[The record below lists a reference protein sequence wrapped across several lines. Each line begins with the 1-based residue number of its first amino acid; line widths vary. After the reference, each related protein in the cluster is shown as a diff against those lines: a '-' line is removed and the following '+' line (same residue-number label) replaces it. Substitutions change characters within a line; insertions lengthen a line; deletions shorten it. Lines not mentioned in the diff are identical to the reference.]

1 MLTIERNKVE
11 RDVQIGDLF
20 NELGFTYETYQTD
33 DSGDS
38 VIDVREWN
46 IETLSDDGYALVE
59 AFRWTKPES
68 MVVVTHIDDDPD
80 AELLQ
85 SLICSPDHLIGT
97 YRGWVKVRDLR
108 LGEKLI
114 CKDQPHIVI
123 EVHETSGIERL
134 CDLQVAKTHSY
145 YANDVLSHNSHF
157 LVELGANA
165 LKQGFNVLH
174 YTLELS
180 EVKVGMRYDSY
191 LCDIDAND
199 VLDRK
204 DEIIKKYEK
213 MKDLG
218 RLIIKQYPMN
228 VATIYTIRSH
238 IERCRVRGFV
248 PNVIMLDYAD
258 VMRSTRQFDSLRH
271 ELKLVYEELRGYADE
286 IGIPL
291 WTACFHGDTVIK
303 TPCGDAKIRDLVGK
317 SGFPVYSYNHATGRV
332 ELKTVQ
338 NVYRSGNDVPVWK
351 VTLDNGESVVVTP
364 NHKFMKRDGT
374 YCEVRDLH
382 VGDSLMP
389 FNERTSKGTL
399 SGRKQIYR
407 NDGSWEFAYKMV
419 GEWKWGQIPKLHQI
433 HHKDLDKM
441 NDDPDNLELLTISEH
456 YKIHSRSQWDPHNPC
471 SLDHLRDIYSER
483 MKQNNPMF
491 SHETRQKVSRSRKGK
506 CVGDAN
512 PMRRRE
518 NQKKVSES
526 LRKSSKFA
534 AYRSTVS
541 TKVATIWAN
550 RDDDERKRIA
560 RKVQMSRF
568 RTTRDER
575 IKDHIRIALQCQTF
589 DEYKEKTAH
598 IPLRGGDKSTLW
610 RNRNHTVVSIEP
622 YGRADVFNMEVDE
635 LHNYAIGA
643 GIIVKNSQ
651 SNKEG
656 SNNEIVDLGNMSEAY
671 GKAMVADVV
680 ISISRRT
687 FEKATGYGRLYIAKN
702 RAGRD
707 GLVYPVRINTA
718 RSRFEVTGNANMLE
732 EANKDDETI
741 MKTRIRSKLKSIAQ
755 DKAID
760 VKGKV

>member
-1 MLTIERNKVE
+1 MKDSRYDEVAEVVKKAVTVGTTPSMGHDFFADYDARFTRLNRRCVPTGIPEFDKKE
-11 RDVQIGDLF
+11 IFDGGLGAG
-20 NELGFTYETYQTD
+20 ELGVVVAPTGVGK
-33 DSGDS
+33 SH
-38 VIDVREWN
+38 
-46 IETLSDDGYALVE
+46 LLVE
-59 AFRWTKPES
+59 F
-68 MVVVTHIDDDPD
+68 
-80 AELLQ
+80 
-85 SLICSPDHLIGT
+85 
-97 YRGWVKVRDLR
+97 
-108 LGEKLI
+108 
-114 CKDQPHIVI
+114 
-123 EVHETSGIERL
+123 
-134 CDLQVAKTHSY
+134 
-145 YANDVLSHNSHF
+145 
-157 LVELGANA
+157 GANA

-180 EVKVGMRYDSY
+180 EVKVGVRYDSY

-291 WTACFHGDTVIK
+291 WTA
-303 TPCGDAKIRDLVGK
+303 
-317 SGFPVYSYNHATGRV
+317 
-332 ELKTVQ
+332 
-338 NVYRSGNDVPVWK
+338 
-351 VTLDNGESVVVTP
+351 
-364 NHKFMKRDGT
+364 
-374 YCEVRDLH
+374 
-382 VGDSLMP
+382 
-389 FNERTSKGTL
+389 
-399 SGRKQIYR
+399 
-407 NDGSWEFAYKMV
+407 
-419 GEWKWGQIPKLHQI
+419 
-433 HHKDLDKM
+433 
-441 NDDPDNLELLTISEH
+441 
-456 YKIHSRSQWDPHNPC
+456 
-471 SLDHLRDIYSER
+471 
-483 MKQNNPMF
+483 
-491 SHETRQKVSRSRKGK
+491 
-506 CVGDAN
+506 
-512 PMRRRE
+512 
-518 NQKKVSES
+518 
-526 LRKSSKFA
+526 
-534 AYRSTVS
+534 
-541 TKVATIWAN
+541 
-550 RDDDERKRIA
+550 
-560 RKVQMSRF
+560 
-568 RTTRDER
+568 
-575 IKDHIRIALQCQTF
+575 
-589 DEYKEKTAH
+589 
-598 IPLRGGDKSTLW
+598 
-610 RNRNHTVVSIEP
+610 
-622 YGRADVFNMEVDE
+622 
-635 LHNYAIGA
+635 
-643 GIIVKNSQ
+643 SQ

>member
-1 MLTIERNKVE
+1 
-11 RDVQIGDLF
+11 
-20 NELGFTYETYQTD
+20 
-33 DSGDS
+33 
-38 VIDVREWN
+38 
-46 IETLSDDGYALVE
+46 
-59 AFRWTKPES
+59 
-68 MVVVTHIDDDPD
+68 
-80 AELLQ
+80 
-85 SLICSPDHLIGT
+85 
-97 YRGWVKVRDLR
+97 
-108 LGEKLI
+108 
-114 CKDQPHIVI
+114 
-123 EVHETSGIERL
+123 
-134 CDLQVAKTHSY
+134 
-145 YANDVLSHNSHF
+145 
-157 LVELGANA
+157 

-180 EVKVGMRYDSY
+180 EVKVGVRYDSY

-291 WTACFHGDTVIK
+291 WTA
-303 TPCGDAKIRDLVGK
+303 
-317 SGFPVYSYNHATGRV
+317 
-332 ELKTVQ
+332 
-338 NVYRSGNDVPVWK
+338 
-351 VTLDNGESVVVTP
+351 
-364 NHKFMKRDGT
+364 
-374 YCEVRDLH
+374 
-382 VGDSLMP
+382 
-389 FNERTSKGTL
+389 
-399 SGRKQIYR
+399 
-407 NDGSWEFAYKMV
+407 
-419 GEWKWGQIPKLHQI
+419 
-433 HHKDLDKM
+433 
-441 NDDPDNLELLTISEH
+441 
-456 YKIHSRSQWDPHNPC
+456 
-471 SLDHLRDIYSER
+471 
-483 MKQNNPMF
+483 
-491 SHETRQKVSRSRKGK
+491 
-506 CVGDAN
+506 
-512 PMRRRE
+512 
-518 NQKKVSES
+518 
-526 LRKSSKFA
+526 
-534 AYRSTVS
+534 
-541 TKVATIWAN
+541 
-550 RDDDERKRIA
+550 
-560 RKVQMSRF
+560 
-568 RTTRDER
+568 
-575 IKDHIRIALQCQTF
+575 
-589 DEYKEKTAH
+589 
-598 IPLRGGDKSTLW
+598 
-610 RNRNHTVVSIEP
+610 
-622 YGRADVFNMEVDE
+622 
-635 LHNYAIGA
+635 
-643 GIIVKNSQ
+643 SQ

-707 GLVYPVRINTA
+707 GGVYPVRINTA